1 MVSISMYCRAQRL
14 PFGKARSAVISIEFR
29 KTGLRAAGQGRR
41 PEPGSVLQL
50 VASGPSICQSV
61 TSPIGYEPPAEVWE
75 ISLWQC
81 MG

>member
-1 MVSISMYCRAQRL
+1 MVSISRACRAQRL

-29 KTGLRAAGQGRR
+29 KAGFRAVDRGRH

-50 VASGPSICQSV
+50 VASGPSICQSL